1 MGSPALDRI
10 LELETT
16 DERVQQIRMMT
27 EEGRRVLWDEWS
39 QDPRCR
45 ATDVVALPMVFQ
57 VPLVRFI
64 VGDPQRG
71 LTGSGVNFYVRPNPN
86 WEPPASIGLEPEV
99 VESMKKTVLLE
110 NGTRGKGRQYV
121 PIRCATVCPS
131 AKGIQAM
138 LQFGPTATS
147 ALGRGRL
154 EEISAQEYA
163 LETAGAEQK
172 GVIDEALSKAE
183 NAVDENKRLR
193 AELAALKKRRNR

>member
-27 EEGRRVLWDEWS
+27 EEGRRVLFDEWS

-64 VGDPQRG
+64 CGDPQKG
-71 LTGSGVNFYVRPNPN
+71 MTGSGVNFYVRPNPD
-86 WEPPASIGLEPEV
+86 WEPPSNLELAPEV
-99 VESMKKTVLLE
+99 IASMKNTVLLE
-110 NGTRGKGRQYV
+110 NGTRGKARQYV
-121 PIRCATVCPS
+121 PIRNATVCPS

-163 LETAGAEQK
+163 LETAGSEQK
-172 GVIDEALSKAE
+172 TVLDSALSKAE
-183 NAVDENKRLR
+183 TAVEEAKRLR
-193 AELAALKKRRNR
+193 AELAALKKRRNK